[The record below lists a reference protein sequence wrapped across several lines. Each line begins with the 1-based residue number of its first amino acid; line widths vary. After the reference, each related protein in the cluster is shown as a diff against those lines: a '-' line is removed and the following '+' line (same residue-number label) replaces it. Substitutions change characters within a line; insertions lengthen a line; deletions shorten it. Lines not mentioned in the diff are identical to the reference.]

1 MAAKRILL
9 LDGHCLIAHCWSSG
23 HIKIE
28 GEFTQAA
35 DGLEALAA
43 YLKRHRSSLF
53 YLLADLAEESFQLE
67 DVPFVQGADRTA
79 LIQRR
84 LGQYFYNTPL
94 SMAISLGRGRDGRRD
109 EKLMFA
115 ALTRIETFTPW
126 LDVLREAQARLVGV
140 YSVPLVLVG
149 CAPQMLAENG
159 PVLLVSLTHSGVR
172 QSFFDKGRLLFSRLS
187 QLAGHGIDEVGRT
200 AAAES
205 AKILQYLVAQRL
217 MPRGA
222 SLRTLVLAHPGEI
235 PTLRDAC
242 RDSNELQFEFIDLV
256 AAARRQ
262 GLRDVPGDSTADN
275 LFIHCLATKTPDQ
288 QFAPAGERRFFK
300 LWQVRS
306 ALTTA
311 GGLVLAG
318 CLLFAGKT
326 GLTLYQLGESIDT
339 TQAVTATET
348 RRYRGILDGLPAI
361 NITPD
366 KLRALMSS
374 YDALQKRGPAMEP
387 LLIHLSRALN
397 DTPRI
402 ELTRLVWKIGDALD
416 AGQKAAADAG
426 RNSGAAPA
434 PGAAARN
441 WAVLELQA
449 QLPVGLGSDQRAQL
463 DLIESFAT
471 RLRDAQ
477 TDVRVLSRPF
487 DIESDKSLRSHGERT
502 DAQLADVPKFA
513 LRIARPL

>member
-1 MAAKRILL
+1 
-9 LDGHCLIAHCWSSG
+9 
-23 HIKIE
+23 
-28 GEFTQAA
+28 
-35 DGLEALAA
+35 
-43 YLKRHRSSLF
+43 
-53 YLLADLAEESFQLE
+53 
-67 DVPFVQGADRTA
+67 
-79 LIQRR
+79 
-84 LGQYFYNTPL
+84 
-94 SMAISLGRGRDGRRD
+94 
-109 EKLMFA
+109 
-115 ALTRIETFTPW
+115 
-126 LDVLREAQARLVGV
+126 
-140 YSVPLVLVG
+140 
-149 CAPQMLAENG
+149 
-159 PVLLVSLTHSGVR
+159 
-172 QSFFDKGRLLFSRLS
+172 
-187 QLAGHGIDEVGRT
+187 
-200 AAAES
+200 
-205 AKILQYLVAQRL
+205 

-242 RDSNELQFEFIDLV
+242 RDSNDLQFEFIDLV

-262 GLRDVPGDSTADN
+262 GLRDVPGDSTADT
-275 LFIHCLATKTPDQ
+275 LFIHCLAAKTPEQ

-300 LWQVRS
+300 LWQLRS

-426 RNSGAAPA
+426 RNGVVAPA
-434 PGAAARN
+434 ASAAAKN
-441 WAVLELQA
+441 WAVIEIQA